1 MEKNKPVRTLWHGN
15 VKASIWANPTQS
27 GVIHS
32 VNYARIYTDKH
43 GKIREAYTFS
53 DIENLRLRELSREA
67 GDVLNKLKQEYNAR
81 SKAQAPQQQTPVQSQ
96 LSVTQEQ
103 EVQSSYPPQ
112 NAGMHQ
118 T

>member
-1 MEKNKPVRTLWHGN
+1 MEKNKPVHTLWHGN
-15 VKASIWANPTQS
+15 VKANIWCNPTQN
-27 GVIHS
+27 GALYS

-81 SKAQAPQQQTPVQSQ
+81 SKAQPPQQQAPVQSQ
-96 LSVTQEQ
+96 LPVTQER
-103 EVQSSYPPQ
+103 ELQSIYPPQ
-112 NAGMHQ
+112 QAGMHQ